1 MDDLQQQAGGFWR
14 QGMQALGL
22 MQFEPAKIKP
32 HLVMARTRFEL
43 VRTKRERLLKGQRRE
58 VAALLAED
66 PPAEAKAR
74 LRAEGLVNQD
84 YTLEAYENLAL
95 MCEARSGCVV
105 GFWRTSR
112 VLCERVLLA
121 ATHRASCTSAVA
133 PPWCPAPSPPPQQD
147 GGGPDGT
154 MPPPPPASPPAPPRP
169 AAPAL
174 ANASRRT
181 LLASVVS
188 RPAAAAV
195 GAARA
200 RSSTASAR

>member
-58 VAALLAED
+58 VAVLLAED

-95 MCEARSGCVV
+95 MCEARSGC
-105 GFWRTSR
+105 RR
-112 VLCERVLLA
+112 VSENL
-121 ATHRASCTSAVA
+121 T
-133 PPWCPAPSPPPQQD
+133 
-147 GGGPDGT
+147 
-154 MPPPPPASPPAPPRP
+154 
-169 AAPAL
+169 
-174 ANASRRT
+174 
-181 LLASVVS
+181 
-188 RPAAAAV
+188 
-195 GAARA
+195 
-200 RSSTASAR
+200 RSM